1 MTSRPIPPVRRL
13 FFDAFNLFHI
23 VFYQCFIYIIHARTA
38 QSIIDLSSGFQM
50 KKGNILIAEDNELNR
65 ENLKEILIE
74 EGYEVNAVHDGRRA
88 MEAFTAD
95 RYDLVITDL
104 RMPNVDG
111 FELLKFIKE
120 AGSDN
125 LVIIITGH
133 GTVHSAVSAMKMG
146 AFDFI
151 TKPIKDDLVKLSVS
165 RAMNFANLRDENV
178 ILKEHL
184 KDKEGFHDMI
194 GYSDCMK
201 KVFETIDKVSASDS
215 TILITGES
223 GTGKEL
229 VARAIHFKSERRD
242 QPMIP
247 VNCGAIPEDLL
258 ESELFGHERGAFTG
272 AIRNR
277 MGRFELAQG
286 GTIFL
291 DEIGDMSP
299 ALQVKVL
306 RVIQER
312 QFERIGGVKTINADV
327 RIIAATNQDLEKAV
341 EEKQFR
347 EDLFYRINVIPVNL
361 PPLRERGSDIAILAR
376 HFLMTFNKLKKKN
389 IEQIAPEAVN
399 YLMRYSWPGN
409 VRELQNLM
417 EMLVVMKEEG
427 SIIEDDLPAKIRN
440 SSEDRITEES
450 VFLPEEGIDFNKHII
465 RMEKD
470 LLLKALKMSGG
481 VKNRAAKLLNLNR
494 TTLVEKLKRLDIKDG
509 WID

>member
-1 MTSRPIPPVRRL
+1 
-13 FFDAFNLFHI
+13 
-23 VFYQCFIYIIHARTA
+23 
-38 QSIIDLSSGFQM
+38 M

-65 ENLKEILIE
+65 ETLKEILLE
-74 EGYEVNAVHDGRRA
+74 EGYEVNAVHDGRQA
-88 MEAFTAD
+88 IEAFAAD

-104 RMPNVDG
+104 LMPNVDG
-111 FELLKFIKE
+111 LELLKFIKE
-120 AGSDN
+120 AGRDN

-133 GTVHSAVSAMKMG
+133 GTVHAAVSAMKMG

-151 TKPIKDDLVKLSVS
+151 TKPIRDDLVKLSVS
-165 RAMNFANLRDENV
+165 RAMNFVNLRDENV

-258 ESELFGHERGAFTG
+258 ESELFGHEKGAFTG

-376 HFLMTFNKLKKKN
+376 HFLMSFNKLKKKN
-389 IEQIAPEAVN
+389 VEQIAPEVIN

-417 EMLVVMKEEG
+417 EMLVVMKEDG
-427 SIIEDDLPAKIRN
+427 TIVKDDLPAKIRS
-440 SSEDRITEES
+440 SSEDRISAES
-450 VFLPEEGIDFNKHII
+450 VFLPEEGIDFNNHII
-465 RMEKD
+465 RVEKD
-470 LLLKALKMSGG
+470 LLLKALRMSGG

>member
-1 MTSRPIPPVRRL
+1 
-13 FFDAFNLFHI
+13 
-23 VFYQCFIYIIHARTA
+23 
-38 QSIIDLSSGFQM
+38 M
-50 KKGNILIAEDNELNR
+50 KKGKILVAEDNELNR
-65 ENLKEILIE
+65 ETLQEILSE
-74 EGYEVNAVHDGRRA
+74 LGYEVKAVEDGRQGI
-88 MEAFTAD
+88 EAFLAD
-95 RYDLVITDL
+95 KYDLVITDL
-104 RMPNVDG
+104 RMPHVDG
-111 FELLKFIKE
+111 LEFLKLIKE
-120 AGSDN
+120 ANQDS
-125 LVIIITGH
+125 LVIIVTGH
-133 GTVHSAVSAMKMG
+133 GTVNSAVSAMKLG

-151 TKPIKDDLVKLSVS
+151 TKPIDDNLVKLSVS
-165 RAMNFANLRDENV
+165 RAINFANLRNEN
-178 ILKEHL
+178 ITLKEHL
-184 KDKEGFHDMI
+184 KDKESFHNII

-215 TILITGES
+215 TVLITGES

-229 VARAIHFKSERRD
+229 VARAIHFKSDRRD

-247 VNCGAIPEDLL
+247 VNCGAIPEELL
-258 ESELFGHERGAFTG
+258 ESELFGHEKGAFTG
-272 AIRNR
+272 AIRSR

-341 EEKQFR
+341 SEKQFR

-361 PPLRERGSDIAILAR
+361 PPLRERGSDITILAR

-389 IEQIAPEAVN
+389 VEQIAPGAIN
-399 YLMRYSWPGN
+399 YLMRYNWPGN
-409 VRELQNLM
+409 VRELQNLL

-427 SIIEDDLPAKIRN
+427 TITEDDLPAKIRN
-440 SSEDRITEES
+440 STEESVKVES
-450 VFLPEEGIDFNKHII
+450 VFLPEEGIDFNNHIL
-465 RMEKD
+465 RVERD

-494 TTLVEKLKRLDIKDG
+494 TTLVEKLKRLDIRDG